1 MKPLFELLEEV
12 QESAVDDSRCDMAT
26 LMRHSYLLAA
36 RLDNEAMK
44 EWVNN
49 ESKGYPKEVQVPD
62 YRVVPVTTKSDIPEI
77 TAAGG
82 LDARQESVSL
92 TPIGDSVIVIE
103 GAVKQGGGLV
113 MDLSGVMSALNNSP
127 KYGGRMPEIKVWK
140 EVSHITAK
148 NILNAIRMRLLEF
161 CTTIVEKSPEVKKAG
176 ETSSTTT
183 AKAGDIFHTTIYN
196 NSGTVAITGNSPN
209 SVIAPEIAVRNY
221 NVLADVLTQK
231 GLSADDIAALRK
243 VLDEEQ
249 NPVKGQFGPKLE
261 EWADEIKRKVKDGT
275 LSIAVDFVMAAIRK
289 AIGL

>member
-44 EWVNN
+44 EWINN

-92 TPIGDSVIVIE
+92 ASIRDSITAIE
-103 GAVKQGGGLV
+103 EAVKQGGGMV
-113 MDLSGVMSALNNSP
+113 MDLSGIMFALNSA
-127 KYGGRMPEIKVWK
+127 KYGGRMPEIKVWV
-140 EVSHITAK
+140 EVSHIAAK
-148 NILNAIRMRLLEF
+148 NILNAMRMRLLEF
-161 CTTIVEKSPEVKKAG
+161 CTTIVKESPEIKEAG
-176 ETSSTTT
+176 KYPSATTE
-183 AKAGDIFHTTIYN
+183 KAGDVFHTTIYN
-196 NSGTVAITGNSPN
+196 NSGTVAITGKSPN
-209 SVIAPEIAVRNY
+209 SVIEPGTAARNY

-261 EWADEIKRKVKDGT
+261 EWADEIKRKVQDGT